1 MDVEAATY
9 RKDSEYIKNNIKVLV
24 IHVNCMK
31 KHDGSFETR

>member
-1 MDVEAATY
+1 MWKLQLIE
-9 RKDSEYIKNNIKVLV
+9 RIPEYIKNNIKVLV